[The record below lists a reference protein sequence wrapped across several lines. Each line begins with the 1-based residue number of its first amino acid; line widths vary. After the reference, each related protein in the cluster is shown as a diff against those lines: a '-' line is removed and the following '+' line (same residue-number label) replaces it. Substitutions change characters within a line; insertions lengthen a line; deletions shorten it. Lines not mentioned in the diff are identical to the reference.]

1 MSYLL
6 FEIWTEEEDGHQ
18 ELIDTTASKTEA
30 IKIAEQSILDGSF
43 AAVILQETED
53 GDLEEVLRFES
64 D

>member
-30 IKIAEQSILDGSF
+30 VKIAEQAILDGSIS
-43 AAVILQETED
+43 AVILQETED
-53 GDLEEVLRFES
+53 GDLEEVLRIES

>member
-30 IKIAEQSILDGSF
+30 IKIAEQAILDGSI

-53 GDLEEVLRFES
+53 GDLEEVLRLES

>member
-30 IKIAEQSILDGSF
+30 IKIAEQAILEGSI

-53 GDLEEVLRFES
+53 GDLEEVLRLES